1 MLAREKAR
9 TLTGGRGCGAQE
21 LVGRKK
27 TIHLDCFDIR
37 LDSLE
42 RKLVATAEEDRA
54 KARYAADSERNRS
67 GGPYTLRRLID
78 RIASLAREV
87 RERHAARP
95 PEDYAD
101 EATFKRLVQASRRRG
116 ARGDRDPRPRSRRGA
131 HARGLC
137 FARVTHGPHDAARA
151 SAWPGSGRAQMW
163 TGRAQVR
170 AARRG
175 AGRRG
180 VFVLDDMH
188 ANTHARLCAA
198 PPAHPLRASSC
209 RVSRAPTRLRR
220 ETHGRGI

>member
-54 KARYAADSERNRS
+54 KARYAADGTRTWDDGYS
-67 GGPYTLRRLID
+67 LRRLID
-78 RIASLAREV
+78 RIMSLAREV

-101 EATFKRLVQASRRRG
+101 EATFKRLVQARRRRG
-116 ARGDRDPRPRSRRGA
+116 ACGDGIQDCTVSVVR
-131 HARGLC
+131 
-137 FARVTHGPHDAARA
+137 T
-151 SAWPGSGRAQMW
+151 PG
-163 TGRAQVR
+163 
-170 AARRG
+170 
-175 AGRRG
+175 
-180 VFVLDDMH
+180 
-188 ANTHARLCAA
+188 
-198 PPAHPLRASSC
+198 
-209 RVSRAPTRLRR
+209 PTRQRVRVPGLDPVA
-220 ETHGRGI
+220 HKC